1 MAEKKQEVV
10 VVNTKP
16 VEKEKPEEKKMTL
29 DEYMNKYSGKQS
41 FKNAKVF
48 LVLAVLS
55 IGVIIAALL
64 TMVVLRLFDFHQI
77 AGYIGIGLAVI
88 IFIAAYVVP
97 VVKVSKLKPFMVD
110 VNQKNAA
117 VAKRYNRKLRG
128 EIADR
133 MIELATETEV
143 RDWYSEG
150 AIGRLAIARH
160 SGNDKKLKLALSEL
174 YNGDI
179 KKKAGNI
186 IRDYAVRVGIT
197 TGISQS
203 EKLDTLFVAT
213 FELNLIKK
221 LIYLYGYRPSDARLL
236 RIYAAVL
243 RNSLIAYGVSS
254 VSQGVAVSLVN
265 TVGGALESI
274 PLLGAAVGAAIGSAT
289 QAIVNGS
296 MTVVIGYQTLRYLAK
311 DYHLQDI
318 LDEIEVEDETE
329 EEAMDEVKKE
339 IMTNV
344 KEAKKNRR
352 KVAA

>member
-1 MAEKKQEVV
+1 
-10 VVNTKP
+10 
-16 VEKEKPEEKKMTL
+16 
-29 DEYMNKYSGKQS
+29 
-41 FKNAKVF
+41 
-48 LVLAVLS
+48 
-55 IGVIIAALL
+55 
-64 TMVVLRLFDFHQI
+64 
-77 AGYIGIGLAVI
+77 
-88 IFIAAYVVP
+88 
-97 VVKVSKLKPFMVD
+97 MVD

-117 VAKRYNRKLRG
+117 MAKRYNRKLRG